1 MLRLLHYGVIFWLG
15 IMELWADWRGWK
27 GLSWSGRTHIFWLIA
42 AFVRTTRAKTRV
54 RWYIYLAILCITFLP
69 AVALQI
75 LLSSTRNLPLNPAL
89 QLRPGHYPNR
99 TITRLNIPMSVGH
112 LPALWVQ
119 PLGEVTTGLCVIH
132 GSGCN
137 KAFYAWRL
145 VDELMHRKVG
155 VLLIDLDGHGENP
168 RPQHFPAITEDVAV
182 AVAWLRERYQ
192 RVGVLG
198 MSLGGCV
205 AARALAD
212 GVHVD
217 GLIILASP
225 PVLHFKRSD
234 VWREAFALVQP
245 RLLELFRDSS
255 VYHMIRAWDSP
266 RIRAHIG
273 TWDLIDQLDLGT
285 SLGQITNPLLLLYG
299 GRDSIVKPTQ
309 VEHIRQRMPPHATL
323 HIIPGASHLTLMV
336 MPVTLRTVGE
346 WIDTHLVTGTDQPTT
361 NYVS

>member
-1 MLRLLHYGVIFWLG
+1 MLRLLVRAIFFWLVV
-15 IMELWADWRGWK
+15 MEFWTAWCGWK
-27 GLSWSGRTHIFWLIA
+27 GLSWSGRTYMLWLTGSLATAIGPKNQ
-42 AFVRTTRAKTRV
+42 VC
-54 RWYIYLAILCITFLP
+54 WYAYIIVLGITFFP
-69 AVALQI
+69 AVVLQI
-75 LLSSTRNLPLNPAL
+75 VLSSVRHLSLNPAL
-89 QLRPGHYPNR
+89 QLRPGRYTDR
-99 TITRLNIPMSVGH
+99 IITRLNIPMQEGH

-119 PLGEVTTGLCVIH
+119 PRCETKTALCVVH

-137 KAFYAWRL
+137 KTFYAWRL
-145 VDELMHRKVG
+145 VDLLIRRKVG

-168 RPQHFPAITEDVAV
+168 RPQRFPAITEDVAV

-205 AARALAD
+205 AARAVAD

-217 GLIILASP
+217 GLIILAAP

-234 VWREAFALVQP
+234 VWREGFALVQP

-255 VYHMIRAWDSP
+255 VYHMVRAWDSP

-273 TWDLIDQLDLGT
+273 TWDLINQLDLGT
-285 SLGQITNPLLLLYG
+285 SLAQVTAPLFLLYG

-309 VEHIRQRMPPHATL
+309 AEHVRQRMPPQATL
-323 HIIPGASHLTLMV
+323 TIIPGASHLTLMI
-336 MPVTLRTVGE
+336 MPITLDMVGK
-346 WIDTHLVTGTDQPTT
+346 WIDTHLTIKTD
-361 NYVS
+361 